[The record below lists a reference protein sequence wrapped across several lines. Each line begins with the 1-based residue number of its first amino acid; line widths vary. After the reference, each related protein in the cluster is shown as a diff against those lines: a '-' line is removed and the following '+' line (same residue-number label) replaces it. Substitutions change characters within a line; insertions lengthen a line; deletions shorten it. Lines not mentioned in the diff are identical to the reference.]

1 MDEDATEIPWETDA
15 HGEGILWEVDAYGE
29 AIPWEVDA
37 EGEGIPWA
45 VDADGEGILLDVD
58 ADEADIPWEVAADA
72 AGIPWKVAADG
83 AGALL
88 EMGAEE
94 APEGAE
100 GSGQPSLSLEELGD
114 RFQEC
119 IEAVARLE
127 QERDELIR
135 ELSRLREPA
144 LQEIRRAHE
153 EILAA
158 HRLLAKA
165 ELERDNLRDEM
176 GQVKRQLFKVTRECV
191 ACEYRLQRQRQ
202 ELDQA
207 AAARGE
213 LEARAGQLSE
223 ELARLRECC
232 GKEAEAARQRLE
244 APPDSRD
251 VPFLQESR
259 RLSAALASLVARSRR
274 GLEERYEPQL
284 LRLLQRREAGAAAL
298 RPLHAELH
306 ALRDALRPLQAEAAR
321 LRRCNGSLEEQ
332 MALAKRKRDEEVRQ
346 YREQVEELEERLKE
360 LRNGVQLQQRKNQEL
375 QELRSS
381 LHQELSIYKGC
392 LETYGHLCK
401 SEGKAEEYEE

>member
-1 MDEDATEIPWETDA
+1 
-15 HGEGILWEVDAYGE
+15 
-29 AIPWEVDA
+29 
-37 EGEGIPWA
+37 
-45 VDADGEGILLDVD
+45 
-58 ADEADIPWEVAADA
+58 
-72 AGIPWKVAADG
+72 
-83 AGALL
+83 
-88 EMGAEE
+88 MGAEE
-94 APEGAE
+94 APAGAE

-202 ELDQA
+202 ELGQA

-213 LEARAGQLSE
+213 LEGRAGQLSE
-223 ELARLRECC
+223 ELARLRESC

-259 RLSAALASLVARSRR
+259 RLSAALASL
-274 GLEERYEPQL
+274 
-284 LRLLQRREAGAAAL
+284 
-298 RPLHAELH
+298 LH

-360 LRNGVQLQQRKNQEL
+360 LKNGVQLQQRKNQEL

-401 SEGKAEEYEE
+401 SEGKAEQEY